1 MENERAVSAIQSAV
15 GLSYKQVMTEVRFVD
30 TTLRDG
36 QQSLWAYNMR
46 TGMMVPVADQID
58 DAGFEAVELGGP
70 VEMPKCVKELRE
82 DPWERY
88 RLIIPKFKKTP
99 LRLIHGTRS
108 GFAIYPAALHQLYDT
123 CMANVG
129 VSEVRISDSW
139 NDPNDWAWRVKQ
151 AKNAGLKPIIN
162 LIYTLSP
169 RHTDEYFA
177 AKVREAFALDVYRV
191 IFKDPGGILTPERT
205 RSVVPAVLAAAGG
218 KTVELHTHC
227 TTGLGTLCCLEAIK
241 AGMTNI
247 NAAIPPLADGSSN
260 PSVFN
265 VAMNARALGYKTVL
279 EEAPLR
285 AASKFLTDCAKRD
298 HLPIG
303 KTPEYDYGQYVH
315 QIPGGMISNLRYQLR
330 RVGMENKI
338 DQTLEE
344 AAQVRA
350 EFGYPIMVTPL
361 SQFVGSQAAI
371 NVIVGERYKEVTD
384 QTIEYATGIWGKEGA
399 QLMDPDV
406 KAKILDRPRAK
417 EIAERPHPTDSL
429 QDLRRKYGGPGASD
443 EKVLLR
449 FFSSKED
456 VDRMRAA
463 GPARSYTGRDNP
475 LLNLVENLSKQNHRN
490 SVFIQSRN
498 FTLRM
503 EKRREA

>member
-1 MENERAVSAIQSAV
+1 
-15 GLSYKQVMTEVRFVD
+15 MTEVRFVD

-46 TGMMVPVADQID
+46 TGMMVPVAEQLDQ
-58 DAGFEAVELGGP
+58 AGYEAVELGGP

-88 RLIIPKFKKTP
+88 RLVIPRFKKTP

-108 GFAIYPAALHQLYDT
+108 GFAIYPDALHQLYDT
-123 CMANVG
+123 CMANAG
-129 VSEVRISDSW
+129 VTEVRISDSW
-139 NDPNDWAWRVKQ
+139 NDPADWAWRVQQ

-162 LIYTLSP
+162 LIYTVSP
-169 RHTDEYFA
+169 RHTDEHFA
-177 AKVREAFALDVYRV
+177 EKTRAAITLGVYRV
-191 IFKDPGGILTPERT
+191 ILKDPGGILTPERT
-205 RSVVPAVLAAAGG
+205 KTLAPAVMHAAGG
-218 KTVELHTHC
+218 TTVELHTHC

-241 AGMTNI
+241 TGMTHI

-265 VAMNARALGYKTVL
+265 VAMNARALGFKTL
-279 EEAPLR
+279 LDEEPLR
-285 AASKFLTDCAKRD
+285 AAAKFLTACAKQED
-298 HLPIG
+298 LPIG
-303 KTPEYDYGQYVH
+303 RTPEYDYGQYVH

-330 RVGMENKI
+330 RVGMEHRI
-338 DQTLEE
+338 DETLAE

-384 QTIEYATGIWGKEGA
+384 QTIEYAMGIWGKEGA
-399 QLMDPDV
+399 ALMDANV
-406 KAKILDRPRAK
+406 KEKVLNRPRAK
-417 EIAERPHPTDSL
+417 EIAERPRPTDSL
-429 QDLRRKYGGPGASD
+429 HDLRRKYGGAGVSD
-443 EKVLLR
+443 EDVILR

-456 VDRMRAA
+456 VERMRAA
-463 GPARSYTGRDNP
+463 GPARAYTSERNP
-475 LLNLVENLSKQNHRN
+475 LIDLVENLAKSNDRGR
-490 SVFIQSRN
+490 VFIRNRN
-498 FTLRM
+498 FSLRM
-503 EKRREA
+503 ERRREV

>member
-1 MENERAVSAIQSAV
+1 
-15 GLSYKQVMTEVRFVD
+15 MTDVRFVD

-46 TGMMVPVADQID
+46 TGMMVPVAEQMD
-58 DAGFEAVELGGP
+58 DAGFEAIELGGP

-108 GFAIYPAALHQLYDT
+108 GFAIYPDALHQLYDT

-129 VSEVRISDSW
+129 VTEVRISDSW
-139 NDPNDWAWRVKQ
+139 NDPADWAWRVKQ

-162 LIYTLSP
+162 LIYTVSP
-169 RHTDEYFA
+169 RHTDEYYA
-177 AKVREAFALDVYRV
+177 AKIRDAFALDVYRV

-205 RSVVPAVLAAAGG
+205 KTVVPAVLAAAGD

-247 NAAIPPLADGSSN
+247 NAAVPPLADGSSN

-265 VAMNARALGYKTVL
+265 VAMNARALGYNTLLDEK
-279 EEAPLR
+279 PLR
-285 AASKFLTDCAKRD
+285 EASQFLTGCAKQD
-298 HLPIG
+298 NLPIG

-330 RVGMENKI
+330 RVGMEHKL

-384 QTIEYATGIWGKEGA
+384 QTIEYAMGIWGKEGA
-399 QLMDPDV
+399 ALMDPNV
-406 KAKILDRPRAK
+406 KERVLNRPRAK

-429 QDLRRKYGGPGASD
+429 QDLRRKYGGPGISD
-443 EKVLLR
+443 EEVLLR

-456 VDRMRAA
+456 VERMRAA
-463 GPARSYTGRDNP
+463 GPARRYATKGSG
-475 LLNLVENLSKQNHRN
+475 LLNLVAELSKQEERRG
-490 SVFIQSRN
+490 VFIQRPGFS
-498 FTLRM
+498 LRM
-503 EKRREA
+503 QRRSV

>member
-1 MENERAVSAIQSAV
+1 
-15 GLSYKQVMTEVRFVD
+15 MTEVRFVD

-46 TGMMVPVADQID
+46 TGMMVPVAEQLDQ
-58 DAGFEAVELGGP
+58 AGFEAIELGGP

-88 RLIIPKFKKTP
+88 RLVIPKFKKTP

-108 GFAIYPAALHQLYDT
+108 GFAIYPEALHQLYDT

-129 VSEVRISDSW
+129 VTEVRISDSW
-139 NDPNDWAWRVKQ
+139 NDPADWTWRVKQ

-162 LIYTLSP
+162 LIYTVSP
-169 RHTDEYFA
+169 RHTDDHFA
-177 AKVREAFALDVYRV
+177 QKTRAAVALNVYRV
-191 IFKDPGGILTPERT
+191 ILKDPGGILTPERT
-205 RSVVPAVLAAAGG
+205 KTLAPAVMRAAKGT
-218 KTVELHTHC
+218 TVELHTHC

-241 AGMTNI
+241 AGMTHV

-265 VAMNARALGYKTVL
+265 VAMNARALGYQTL
-279 EEAPLR
+279 LDEEPLR
-285 AASKFLTDCAKRD
+285 DAAKFLTSCAKQD

-330 RVGMENKI
+330 RVGMENRI

-371 NVIVGERYKEVTD
+371 NVIVGERYKQVTD
-384 QTIEYATGIWGKEGA
+384 QTIEYAMGIWGKEGA
-399 QLMDPDV
+399 ALMDPNV
-406 KAKILDRPRAK
+406 KEKTLNRPRAK

-429 QDLRRKYGGPGASD
+429 QDLRRKYSGPGTSD
-443 EKVLLR
+443 EDVLLR
-449 FFSSKED
+449 FFSSKDD

-463 GPARSYTGRDNP
+463 GPARAYNTAGNP
-475 LLNLVENLSKQNHRN
+475 LLNLVAELSKQKDRG
-490 SVFIQSRN
+490 SVFIQRPGFS
-498 FTLRM
+498 LRM
-503 EKRREA
+503 QRRSV

>member
-1 MENERAVSAIQSAV
+1 MI
-15 GLSYKQVMTEVRFVD
+15 EVRFVD

-46 TGMMVPVADQID
+46 TGMMVPVAAQLDQ
-58 DAGFEAVELGGP
+58 AGFEAIELGGP

-88 RLIIPKFKKTP
+88 RRIIPKFKNTP

-108 GFAIYPAALHQLYDT
+108 GFAIYPDALHQLYDT

-129 VSEVRISDSW
+129 VTEVRISDSW
-139 NDPNDWAWRVKQ
+139 NDPADWAWRVKQ

-162 LIYTLSP
+162 LIFTVSP

-177 AKVREAFALDVYRV
+177 AKIRQALALDVYRV

-205 RSVVPAVLAAAGG
+205 KTVVPAVLAAADG

-265 VAMNARALGYKTVL
+265 VAMNARALGYKTL
-279 EEAPLR
+279 LDEEPLR
-285 AASKFLTDCAKRD
+285 DAARFLTACAKEEK
-298 HLPIG
+298 LPIG

-330 RVGMENKI
+330 RVGMENKL

-344 AAQVRA
+344 AAHVRA

-371 NVIVGERYKEVTD
+371 NVIVGERYREVTD
-384 QTIEYATGIWGKEGA
+384 QTIEYAMGIWGKEGA
-399 QLMDPDV
+399 ALMDPNV
-406 KAKILDRPRAK
+406 KEKVLNRPRAK
-417 EIAERPHPTDSL
+417 EIAARPHPSDSL
-429 QDLRRKYGGPGASD
+429 QDLRRKYGGAGASD
-443 EKVLLR
+443 EEVLLR

-456 VDRMRAA
+456 VERMHAA
-463 GPARSYTGRDNP
+463 GPARAYTSNGNP
-475 LLNLVENLSKQNHRN
+475 LLNLVAELSKQENRR
-490 SVFIQSRN
+490 SVFIERPGFS
-498 FTLRM
+498 LRM
-503 EKRREA
+503 QRHSV

>member
-1 MENERAVSAIQSAV
+1 MN
-15 GLSYKQVMTEVRFVD
+15 EVRFVD

-46 TGMMVPVADQID
+46 TGMMVPVAEQLDQ
-58 DAGFEAVELGGP
+58 AGFEAIELGGP

-108 GFAIYPAALHQLYDT
+108 GFAIYPGALHQLYDT

-129 VSEVRISDSW
+129 VTEVRISDSW
-139 NDPNDWAWRVKQ
+139 NDPADWAWRVKQ

-162 LIYTLSP
+162 LIYTVSP

-177 AKVREAFALDVYRV
+177 AKIREAFALDVYRV

-205 RSVVPAVLAAAGG
+205 KTVVPAVLMAAEG

-265 VAMNARALGYKTVL
+265 VAMNARALGYKTL
-279 EEAPLR
+279 LDEEPLR
-285 AASKFLTDCAKRD
+285 DAARFLTACARQD
-298 HLPIG
+298 NLPIG

-330 RVGMENKI
+330 RVGMENRI

-384 QTIEYATGIWGKEGA
+384 QTIEYAMGIWGKEGA
-399 QLMDPDV
+399 ELMEPNV
-406 KAKILDRPRAK
+406 KEKILNRPRAK
-417 EIAERPHPTDSL
+417 EIAARPHPTDSL
-429 QDLRRKYGGPGASD
+429 QELRRKYGGPGASD
-443 EKVLLR
+443 EEVLLR
-449 FFSSKED
+449 FFSSKDD
-456 VDRMRAA
+456 VERMRAA
-463 GPARSYTGRDNP
+463 GPARTYTNGRNP
-475 LLNLVENLSKQNHRN
+475 IVNLVETLSRQNDRSGVLIRN
-490 SVFIQSRN
+490 HN
-498 FTLRM
+498 FSLRM
-503 EKRREA
+503 EKRRAS

>member
-1 MENERAVSAIQSAV
+1 
-15 GLSYKQVMTEVRFVD
+15 MTEVRFVD

-46 TGMMVPVADQID
+46 TGMMVPVGEQMDE
-58 DAGFEAVELGGP
+58 AGFEAIELGGP

-88 RLIIPKFKKTP
+88 RLITPKFKKTP

-108 GFAIYPAALHQLYDT
+108 GFAIYPDALHQLYDT
-123 CMANVG
+123 CMANAG
-129 VSEVRISDSW
+129 VTEVRISDSW
-139 NDPNDWAWRVKQ
+139 NDPNDWAWRVRQ

-162 LIYTLSP
+162 LIYTVSP

-177 AKVREAFALDVYRV
+177 AKVREAFALDIYRV

-205 RSVVPAVLAAAGG
+205 KTVVPAVLATAGG

-265 VAMNARALGYKTVL
+265 VAMNARALGYKTL
-279 EEAPLR
+279 LDEKPLR
-285 AASKFLTDCAKRD
+285 EVAKFLTACAKRD

-330 RVGMENKI
+330 RVGMEHKI

-384 QTIEYATGIWGKEGA
+384 QTIEYAMGIWGKEGA
-399 QLMDPDV
+399 ALMDPNV
-406 KAKILDRPRAK
+406 KEKILNRPRAA

-429 QDLRRKYGGPGASD
+429 QDLRRKYGGPGVSD
-443 EKVLLR
+443 EEVLLR

-456 VDRMRAA
+456 VERMRGA
-463 GPARSYTGRDNP
+463 GPARTYTFDHNP
-475 LLNLVENLSKQNHRN
+475 VLNLVETVSKQTERN
-490 SVFIQSRN
+490 SVYIHNRS
-498 FTLRM
+498 FTLRL
-503 EKRREA
+503 ERRRAG

>member
-1 MENERAVSAIQSAV
+1 
-15 GLSYKQVMTEVRFVD
+15 MTEVRFVD

-36 QQSLWAYNMR
+36 QQSLWAYGMR
-46 TGMMVPVADQID
+46 TGMIVPIVELMDQ
-58 DAGFEAVELGGP
+58 AGFEAIEFGGP
-70 VEMPKCVKELRE
+70 VELPKCIKELRE

-88 RLIIPKFKKTP
+88 RLVIPKFKNTP

-108 GFAIYPAALHQLYDT
+108 GFAIFPKALHQLCDT
-123 CMANVG
+123 CMANAG

-139 NDPNDWAWRVKQ
+139 NDPADWAWRVKQ

-177 AKVREAFALDVYRV
+177 AKTRQAFALDVYRV
-191 IFKDPGGILTPERT
+191 ILKDPGGILTPERT
-205 RSVVPAVLAAAGG
+205 KTLVPAVLNAAGI

-247 NAAIPPLADGSSN
+247 NTAIPPLADGSSN
-260 PSVFN
+260 PSLFN
-265 VAMNARALGYKTVL
+265 VAMNARSLGFTTMVN
-279 EEAPLR
+279 ETPLR
-285 AASKFLTDCAKRD
+285 AVTAHFTACAKQD
-298 HLPIG
+298 NLPIG
-303 KTPEYDYGQYVH
+303 KSPEYDYAQYVH
-315 QIPGGMISNLRYQLR
+315 QIPGGMISNLRHQLR
-330 RVGMENKI
+330 LVNMENKL

-371 NVIVGERYKEVTD
+371 NVIIGERYTQVTD
-384 QTIEYATGIWGKEGA
+384 QTIEYAMGIWGQEGA
-399 QLMDPDV
+399 EFMDPTV
-406 KAKILDRPRAK
+406 KEKILNRPRAK
-417 EIAERPHPTDSL
+417 EIAARPPPTDSL
-429 QDLRRKYGGPGASD
+429 EDLRRKHGGAGVSD
-443 EKVLLR
+443 EEVLLR

-456 VDRMRAA
+456 VERMRAA
-463 GPARSYTGRDNP
+463 GPPRSYTNLRNP
-475 LLNLVENLSKQNHRN
+475 ILNLLENLSKTNDRHR
-490 SVFIQSRN
+490 VFIQNQN
-498 FTLRM
+498 FSLRM
-503 EKRREA
+503 ERRREDRATSKAPN

>member
-1 MENERAVSAIQSAV
+1 MKDVV
-15 GLSYKQVMTEVRFVD
+15 FVD

-46 TGMMVPVADQID
+46 TGMIEPIVEYID
-58 DAGFEAVELGGP
+58 AAGFEAVELGGP
-70 VEMPKCVKELRE
+70 VELPKCIKELRE

-88 RLIIPKFKKTP
+88 QLVIPKFKKTP

-108 GFAIYPAALHQLYDT
+108 GFAIYPEALHQLYDT
-123 CMANVG
+123 CMARAG
-129 VSEVRISDSW
+129 ISEVRISDSW
-139 NDPNDWAWRVKQ
+139 NDPADWAWRVCQ

-177 AKVREAFALDVYRV
+177 EKLRQAFALEVYRV
-191 IFKDPGGILTPERT
+191 IFKDPGGLLTPERT
-205 RSVVPAVLAAAGG
+205 KTVVPAILKAAGS

-241 AGMTNI
+241 TGMTNI

-260 PSVFN
+260 PSIFN
-265 VAMNARALGYKTVL
+265 VAMNARALDYNTL
-279 EEAPLR
+279 IDEAPLR
-285 AASKFLTDCAKRD
+285 RVSEHFIACAREEN
-298 HLPIG
+298 LPIG
-303 KTPEYDYGQYVH
+303 KTPEYDYAQYVH

-371 NVIVGERYKEVTD
+371 NVIVGERYRQVTD
-384 QTIEYATGIWGKEGA
+384 QSIEYAMGIWGKEGA
-399 QLMDPDV
+399 EFMDAGV
-406 KAKILDRPRAK
+406 KDKILNRPRAK
-417 EIAERPHPTDSL
+417 EIAERPYPTDSL
-429 QDLRRKYGGPGASD
+429 QDLRRKYGGPGISD
-443 EKVLLR
+443 EEVISR
-449 FFSSKED
+449 FFTSKED
-456 VDRMRAA
+456 VERMHAA
-463 GPARSYTGRDNP
+463 GPPRSYNTNGNP
-475 LLNLVENLSKQNHRN
+475 LVHLVEELSKKPEQNR
-490 SVFIQSRN
+490 VFIQQPNFSLRLESR
-498 FTLRM
+498 RQI
-503 EKRREA
+503 